1 LRQQQLFRVTLR
13 PVAKVPLRNVAGQRN
28 PWRAAIMRTAPLSLL
43 VFSMAGCLAW
53 GQAVNTTDEA
63 RKGRH
68 LAILLCTGCHV
79 VAPDQPYAPTLDPP
93 APSFAA
99 IALRSG
105 TTFDSLRHFLITTH
119 QGPDNPKGM
128 PNPDLADF
136 QIRQIGAYLLSLRK

>member
-1 LRQQQLFRVTLR
+1 
-13 PVAKVPLRNVAGQRN
+13 
-28 PWRAAIMRTAPLSLL
+28 MRTAPLSFL

-53 GQAVNTTDEA
+53 GQAVDTTDDV

-68 LAILLCTGCHV
+68 LAILLCAGCHV
-79 VAPDQPYAPTLDPP
+79 VAPEQPHAPTLEPP

-99 IALRSG
+99 IAMRSG

-119 QGPDNPKGM
+119 QGIDNPKGM

-136 QIRQIGAYLLSLRK
+136 QIKQIGAYLLSLRK